1 MRTSTKTAL
10 GLVSLGLFVG
20 SYQVGLAAETGFGS
34 AAPATNTATGETPA
48 ATEPSSSASPSAS
61 ASSSSSPNSSTSSS
75 TTSTPAATTPTASAT
90 PTPAATKTPAATQT
104 VSKQS
109 SLINYEYGVVQVT
122 ITKKGGTI
130 TAVNLDKGT
139 ATDGRQAAFP
149 SLIQATIDA
158 NGSGFGNISRATMT
172 TNAYKQAV
180 NSALAKF

>member
-20 SYQVGLAAETGFGS
+20 SYQVGLAAETGFGAS
-34 AAPATNTATGETPA
+34 APETNTATGETPA
-48 ATEPSSSASPSAS
+48 ATEPSASASPSSS
-61 ASSSSSPNSSTSSS
+61 ASSSSSPSSSTSSS
-75 TTSTPAATTPTASAT
+75 ATKTPAAAAPTASAT
-90 PTPAATKTPAATQT
+90 PAPAATKTPAATQT

-122 ITKKGGTI
+122 ITKSGGTI
-130 TAVNLDKGT
+130 TAVNLDRGT

-158 NGSGFGNISRATMT
+158 NGSGFGNISRATLT